1 MFLGLAIYAGIIW
14 MTASGSE
21 EKVSKAKEML
31 TESIIGIII
40 VLAAYAISYF
50 ILKATSGSLIQ

>member
-1 MFLGLAIYAGIIW
+1 